1 MPRLVLAEQAEFLPD
16 KPVHKLLYDS
26 EKMRVVLF
34 CLLPGQAIA
43 PHTSASEV
51 MMHLVEGEGAFT
63 VGSEKH
69 KLTPGSFLVCK
80 SNEPHGFEATQKM
93 MMLAIIAPRP

>member
-1 MPRLVLAEQAEFLPD
+1 MPRTVLGEQAEFLSER
-16 KPVHKLLYDS
+16 PVHKLLYDS

-34 CLLPGQAIA
+34 CLLPGQVIA
-43 PHTSASEV
+43 PHTSTSEV
-51 MMHLVEGEGAFT
+51 MMYLVEGEGTFT
-63 VGSEKH
+63 VGEEKQ